1 MSLRWKFVS
10 APSLTCHWR
19 PICCILFIL
28 ELMQTTTICKSRS
41 EDVSEDWDAFVA
53 KASNATLSHM
63 RGWREIIANA
73 YGHKTF
79 YLTAC
84 QDGEIAGILPLIQI
98 KSCLFGNSLTSMPFQ
113 DYGGIVAKN
122 QEAFQALLDQAFQLK
137 KESTARFVELRYREE
152 LPSYA
157 LSDGIA
163 YGDKSTLIL
172 DVSPGV
178 ENLWKSFS
186 PKVRNQV
193 RKAQKSGLA
202 VQIGGVELL
211 DEFYRPFA
219 VNMRDLGSPVHH
231 PKFFSEIFRVFGDN
245 VRLVLIR
252 EGKKTVGGLVVFFH
266 KNMATVPWASCYRSY
281 FSKCPNNLLYW
292 ETMQYACTRG
302 CIQFDFGRSSLNS
315 GTYHFKLQWGA
326 VPFPLHWRIYGNN
339 STDNNSAQPPTESR
353 VLRMASVLWK
363 HMPVGIANV
372 VGPRIR
378 RFLSN

>member
-1 MSLRWKFVS
+1 
-10 APSLTCHWR
+10 
-19 PICCILFIL
+19 
-28 ELMQTTTICKSRS
+28 MQTTTICELRDK
-41 EDVSEDWDAFVA
+41 DVSGDWDAFVA
-53 KASNATLSHM
+53 VASNATLSHM

-84 QDGEIAGILPLIQI
+84 QAGEITGILPLVQI
-98 KSCLFGNSLTSMPFQ
+98 KSRLFGNSLTSMPFQ
-113 DYGGIVAKN
+113 DYGGIVAEN
-122 QEAFQALLDQAFQLK
+122 QEAFQVLLDQAFQLK
-137 KESTARFVELRYREE
+137 KESAASFVELRYREE
-152 LPSYA
+152 LPPFV
-157 LSDGIA
+157 LSEGIS
-163 YGDKSTLIL
+163 YGDKNTLIL

-178 ENLWKSFS
+178 ESLWKSFS

-202 VQIGGVELL
+202 VQIGGSELL

-231 PKFFSEIFRVFGDN
+231 PRFFTEIFRVFGDG

-266 KNMATVPWASCYRSY
+266 KNIAIVPWASCYRDY

-292 ETMQYACTRG
+292 ETMQYACARG
-302 CIQFDFGRSSLNS
+302 CTQFDFGRSSLNS
-315 GTYHFKLQWGA
+315 GTYRFKLQWGA
-326 VPFPLHWRIYGNN
+326 VPFPLHWRIYGD
-339 STDNNSAQPPTESR
+339 SSADTNTAQFRTESR
-353 VLRMASVLWK
+353 ALRMASVLWK
-363 HMPVGIANV
+363 HIPVGIANI

-378 RFLSN
+378 RLLSN